1 MREIVTVGGKKRAT
15 NWMNLSQLR
24 RAVWLR
30 RLSAASQSR
39 FTLLKNHYRLGWL
52 SAKTLFER
60 RDALAA
66 KMTPTQIA
74 EAQKL
79 PREWKSSE
87 QIAPRLSR
95 TSRC

>member
-1 MREIVTVGGKKRAT
+1 MREIVTIGGKKRAT

-39 FTLLKNHYRLGWL
+39 FALLKNHHRLGCL

-79 PREWKSSE
+79 AREWKSSE
-87 QIAPRLSR
+87 Q
-95 TSRC
+95 

>member
-1 MREIVTVGGKKRAT
+1 
-15 NWMNLSQLR
+15 MNLSQLR

-79 PREWKSSE
+79 AREWSRVSNSSSLE
-87 QIAPRLSR
+87 SHLALLKAHMLGVSLDTRA
-95 TSRC
+95 